1 LGGKT
6 LRHVISIWG
15 EKMKKCISD
24 LQDQELQGKRAL
36 VRVDFNVPMDKQ
48 KNITDDMRI
57 RAALP
62 TIRYLIDHGSK
73 VLLVSHLGRPDGVTD
88 GLRMD
93 PIAKRLEELLGEKVT
108 KLNDCIGEAVE
119 AAISKMANG
128 DVVLLEN
135 VRFHPEEEANDSAFA
150 KQLAALADVYVNDAF
165 GTAHRAHASTEGVA
179 RILPGVCGFLIQKE
193 LEVMGK
199 SLDDPRR
206 PFVAIIGGAKV
217 SSKIMVIRNLARKVD
232 TLMIGGGMVY
242 TFLKAQGLEVGKSLV
257 EEKFIEQAKGIWAEL
272 KAMARLKLII
282 PVDVVI
288 ATELS
293 AGAPSKVVPIDRI
306 PADMMGVD
314 IGPETVE
321 RFKEAIRTAGT
332 IIWNGPVGVFEIE
345 KFATGTNEIARAL
358 ASSRAVTIVGGGD
371 SASAVEKAGVA
382 DRITHI
388 STGGG
393 ASLEYLEGKDLP
405 GIAILQDR

>member
-1 LGGKT
+1 
-6 LRHVISIWG
+6 
-15 EKMKKCISD
+15 MKKCISD
-24 LQDQELQGKRAL
+24 LRDNELRGKRVL

-48 KNITDDMRI
+48 GNITDDMRI

-62 TIRYLIDHGSK
+62 TVRYLIDRGAK
-73 VLLVSHLGRPDGVTD
+73 ALLISHLGRPKGVTE

-93 PIAKRLEELLGEKVT
+93 PIAKRLAELLECPVIKLDDCVGE
-108 KLNDCIGEAVE
+108 EVE
-119 AAISKMANG
+119 AAIAKMTNG
-128 DVVLLEN
+128 EVAMLEN
-135 VRFHPEEEANDSAFA
+135 VRFHPEEEANDVAFA
-150 KQLAALADVYVNDAF
+150 KRLAALADVYVNDAF

-193 LEVMGK
+193 LEIMGK

-232 TLMIGGGMVY
+232 TLIIGGGMVY
-242 TFLKAQGLEVGKSLV
+242 TFLKAQGIEVGKSLV
-257 EEKFIEQAKGIWAEL
+257 EEKFLAEAEGIWTEL
-272 KAMARLKLII
+272 KAMTRLQLII
-282 PVDVVI
+282 PLDVVI
-288 ATELS
+288 AAEAA
-293 AGAPSKVVPIDRI
+293 AGAPTKVVPIDRI
-306 PADMMGVD
+306 PPDRMGLD

-321 RFKEAIRTAGT
+321 RFKAAIRTAGT
-332 IIWNGPVGVFEIE
+332 IIWNGPLGVFEIE
-345 KFATGTNEIARAL
+345 QFAKGTNEIAAAL
-358 ASSRAVTIVGGGD
+358 ASSKAVTIIGGGD

-393 ASLEYLEGKDLP
+393 ASLEYLEGKELP
-405 GIAILQDR
+405 GIAILKER

>member
-1 LGGKT
+1 
-6 LRHVISIWG
+6 
-15 EKMKKCISD
+15 MKKCISD
-24 LQDQELQGKRAL
+24 LKDGELKGKRVL

-48 KNITDDMRI
+48 QNITDDMRI

-62 TIRYLIDHGSK
+62 TIRYLIDRGAK
-73 VLLVSHLGRPDGVTD
+73 IILVSHLGRPDGVTE
-88 GLRMD
+88 GLRMN
-93 PIAKRLEELLGEKVT
+93 PIAKRLEELLGRKVI
-108 KLNDCIGEAVE
+108 KLNDCIGEEVE
-119 AAISKMANG
+119 TAISKMVSG
-128 DVVLLEN
+128 EVVMLEN
-135 VRFHPEEEANDSAFA
+135 VRFHPEEEENDAAFS
-150 KQLAALADVYVNDAF
+150 KRLAALADVYVNDAF

-179 RILPGVCGFLIQKE
+179 RILPGVCGFLIRKE
-193 LEVMGK
+193 LEIMGK
-199 SLDDPRR
+199 SLDNPQR

-232 TLMIGGGMVY
+232 TLIIGGGMIF

-272 KAMARLKLII
+272 KAMTRLKLII

-288 ATELS
+288 ATEL
-293 AGAPSKVVPIDRI
+293 AADAPSKVVPIDRI

-321 RFKEAIRTAGT
+321 LFKEAIRSAST

-345 KFATGTNEIARAL
+345 AFARGTNEIARAL
-358 ASSRAVTIVGGGD
+358 ASSKAVTIIGGGD

-382 DRITHI
+382 DQITHI

-393 ASLEYLEGKDLP
+393 ASLEYLEGKELP
-405 GIAILQDR
+405 GIAILQDQ